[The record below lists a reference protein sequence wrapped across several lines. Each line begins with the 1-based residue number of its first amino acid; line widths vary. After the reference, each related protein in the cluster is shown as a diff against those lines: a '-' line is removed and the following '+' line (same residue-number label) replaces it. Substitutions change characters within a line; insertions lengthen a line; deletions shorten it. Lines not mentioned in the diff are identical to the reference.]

1 MPEIEEVSLDNAQ
14 KEEIINE
21 PPIKRIRTTQ
31 VATKRPRLVYLYSGP
46 YRTDSVARYLHEL
59 GWDCR
64 EVDIEAV
71 SEDDLLDDDVWN
83 SILGQIKGN
92 EFDGLLASPP
102 CGTFSAARSDADS
115 GPKQL
120 RGSDYP
126 EILGFKWLDPPS
138 KEQVRIGNI
147 LADRAAEAAEQF
159 ADAGKPWAVE
169 QPARREGKPS
179 MYKLP
184 RFVQLAERDQAS
196 FTRFA
201 QCRFGQKFKKET
213 EILGNIDLSSWP
225 KECNHPSVEWIIP
238 WNGEIHFGP
247 HPPLKGRQLAIPVS
261 EWHESMLRD
270 REPVGPFLTKGTAH
284 YPGLLNKSLAEAFV
298 NFKVQQVERYMT
310 KPKQA
315 KLNHSDLPI
324 PEFKVPR
331 VVPTDDT
338 DESIGGMKRPYRS
351 VDKVPGL
358 INLGVQIRN
367 IIEGFCLSHPEFR
380 KSYLNALGADT
391 EVSFPGDPE
400 LIDELRICISRML
413 SRNHPKPNEVDLEGI
428 NKSPKDTCLKAN
440 FIKLWAES
448 ARDPGSRLA
457 TWLQEGAP
465 GGLTRHPD
473 LDGLFPLVTDDEP
486 QVSWE
491 SLETDFG
498 SFTNYLGVDE
508 NPDAAKAIS
517 SYINKGYLSVHDSLD
532 SCMNE
537 LGGEAPVLSRLG
549 CIVKQ
554 RVNEFGQQISKTRII
569 LDAKQ
574 SGVTNATDRK
584 YKSELPRIV
593 DAVHDVLSLMST
605 IKPGETITQMV
616 ADITDAF
623 WLIPLHPA
631 ERRFFVAKF
640 RGQYLIFR
648 RTAQGSRT
656 APLTFASIMALATRF
671 LQSLLL
677 RNHLA
682 ETVWQ
687 DARIETYVDDPW
699 MTIKGRQS
707 EIDELTVTMLIGWHL
722 MGFPIAYRK
731 AARSS
736 SVKWIGMNLEI
747 HSDAVEVT
755 IPLEKIAEI
764 RALALEFL
772 GKNIIPD
779 KDLRSFVGK
788 CMSIASVLHV
798 WKPFISQF
806 YAALH
811 SEKAANA
818 PKACTWTSQVR
829 TGLLWILGFL
839 DHNGEATITKR
850 RWDLQEFMGQGMEVS
865 ITWDASPWGFGATL
879 TVGGKLVEYVFG
891 APTDFEVELL
901 QLKLGSSESQQTME
915 CLGGLVAMRHW
926 ASYWQNKQS
935 ILCIR
940 NDNVGALVLLGQL
953 GTHSAINN
961 IIAKE
966 AALDIGISSFRPKAA
981 MHIPGITNKTCD
993 YLSRIHQPGHKEDWP
1008 KALQSV
1014 PRGKLDTRHKGWW
1027 KSIQPP
1033 CLPASK
1039 RASTYG

>member
-1 MPEIEEVSLDNAQ
+1 MAEAETVSPANASLEEQL
-14 KEEIINE
+14 E
-21 PPIKRIRTTQ
+21 PPKKRIRTS
-31 VATKRPRLVYLYSGP
+31 VAAAKRPLLLYLYSGP
-46 YRTDSVARYLHEL
+46 YRHDSVSRYLQEH

-64 EVDIEAV
+64 EVDIEAKT
-71 SEDDLLDDDVWN
+71 EDDLLDDDVWN
-83 SILGQIKGN
+83 TILDQIKRGVY
-92 EFDGLLASPP
+92 DGYLASPP
-102 CGTFSAARSDADS
+102 CGTFSAARTDADF

-120 RGSDYP
+120 RGAEVP
-126 EILGFKWLDPPS
+126 EIFGL
-138 KEQVRIGNI
+138 KELEPRDKEAVKVGNI
-147 LADRAAEAAEQF
+147 LADRAAEAAEWF
-159 ADAGKPWAVE
+159 ADNSKPWAVE

-179 MYKLP
+179 MFKLP
-184 RFVQLAERDQAS
+184 RFVQLANRRQAC
-196 FTRFA
+196 FTKFS
-201 QCRFGQKFKKET
+201 QCRFGQKFKKDT
-213 EILGNIDLSSWP
+213 ELLGNLELSEWP
-225 KECNHPSVEWIIP
+225 KECNHPSIEWIVP
-238 WNGEIHFGP
+238 WNGKIYFGP
-247 HPPLKGRQLAIPVS
+247 HPPLKGRQMAIPIG
-261 EWHESMLRD
+261 EWDRSMLRS
-270 REPVGPFLTKGTAH
+270 REPGGPFLTKETAH
-284 YPGLLNKSLAEAFV
+284 YPGELNRALASAFV
-298 NFKVQQVERYMT
+298 HTKIHTVEDKLT
-310 KPKQA
+310 DKQPA
-315 KLNHSDLPI
+315 PQNHSDLPV
-324 PEFKVPR
+324 PKFKVPR
-331 VVPTDDT
+331 VLPTNDA
-338 DESIGGMKRPYRS
+338 DETIGGMKRPYRS
-351 VDKVPGL
+351 IGKVPGL
-358 INLGVQIRN
+358 VNLGVQIRN
-367 IIEGFCLSHPEFR
+367 IIESFCKANPQFQQ
-380 KSYLNALGADT
+380 SYLDALGSDCDT
-391 EVSFPGDPE
+391 SFPGDPN
-400 LIDELRICISRML
+400 LIDELRTRVSYMMV
-413 SRNHPKPNEVDLEGI
+413 RNHPDPSSVDLSDI
-428 NKSPKDTCLKAN
+428 NQSPKDTCLKAN

-473 LDGLFPLVTDDEP
+473 LDGLFPLVADDEP
-486 QVSWE
+486 QMSWE
-491 SLETDFG
+491 LLQTDFE
-498 SFTNYLGVDE
+498 SFTNYSGVEE
-508 NPDAAKAIS
+508 NPEAAKAIS
-517 SYINKGYLSVHDSLD
+517 SYINKGYLSVHESLD
-532 SCMNE
+532 SCKAE

-554 RVNEFGQQISKTRII
+554 KVNEFGQQISKTRII

-623 WLIPLHPA
+623 WLIPLHPV
-631 ERRFFVAKF
+631 ERKFFVAKF
-640 RGQYLIFR
+640 KGQYLIFR

-656 APLTFASIMALATRF
+656 APLTFASIMAMATRF

-677 RNHLA
+677 RNHLR
-682 ETVWQ
+682 ESVWQ

-699 MTIKGRQS
+699 MAIKGRQA
-707 EIDELTVTMLIGWHL
+707 EIEDLTTTILIGWHL

-731 AARSS
+731 AARSRS
-736 SVKWIGMNLEI
+736 LKWIGMNIEI
-747 HSDAVEVT
+747 HNDAVEVT
-755 IPLEKIAEI
+755 IPQDKIAEI
-764 RALALEFL
+764 RTMALEFL
-772 GKNIIPD
+772 SKNIIPD

-788 CMSIASVLHV
+788 CMSVASVLHV

-811 SEKAANA
+811 TEKAANA

-850 RWDLQEFMGQGMEVS
+850 RWDLQEFLGQGVEVC

-879 TVGGKLVEYVFG
+879 TVGGKMTEYIYG
-891 APTDFEVELL
+891 SPTDFEVELL
-901 QLKLGSSESQQTME
+901 HLKIGSSESQQTLE

-926 ASYWQNKQS
+926 AGHWQNKQATLS
-935 ILCIR
+935 IK

-981 MHIPGITNKTCD
+981 HHIPGITNKTCD

-1014 PRGKLDTRHKGWW
+1014 PRGELVTRHKGWW
-1027 KSIQPP
+1027 KSIHPP

>member
-1 MPEIEEVSLDNAQ
+1 M
-14 KEEIINE
+14 E
-21 PPIKRIRTTQ
+21 PPMKRIRNESKT
-31 VATKRPRLVYLYSGP
+31 AKRPRLLYLYSGP
-46 YRTDSVARYLHEL
+46 YRPDSVSRCLQEI
-59 GWDCR
+59 GWDCT
-64 EVDIEAV
+64 EVDLEAV
-71 SEDDLLDDDVWN
+71 TADDLLDDDVWS
-83 SILGQIKGN
+83 SILEQIKRG

-102 CGTFSAARSDADS
+102 CGTFSAARTDADC

-120 RGSDYP
+120 RGPEHP
-126 EILGFKWLDPPS
+126 EILGLKDLDLRS
-138 KEQVRIGNI
+138 KEMVKEGNI
-147 LADRAAEAAEQF
+147 LADRAAEAAEIF
-159 ADAGKPWAVE
+159 ADVGKPWAIE

-184 RFVQLAERDQAS
+184 RFVQLARRRQAS

-213 EILGNIDLSSWP
+213 EILGNINLSSWP
-225 KECNHPSVEWIIP
+225 KECNHPSMEWVIP
-238 WNGEIHFGP
+238 WNGKVFFGP
-247 HPPLKGRQLAIPVS
+247 HPPLKGRQLAIPRG
-261 EWHESMLRD
+261 EWNETMLRPS
-270 REPVGPFLTKGTAH
+270 EPKGPFLTKETAH
-284 YPGLLNKSLAEAFV
+284 YPGELNKALALAFAE
-298 NFKVQQVERYMT
+298 FKVDNSVSSKTEQPV
-310 KPKQA
+310 KIA
-315 KLNHSDLPI
+315 KLNHSDLPV
-324 PEFKVPR
+324 PEFKLPR
-331 VVPTDDT
+331 VLPISDA
-338 DESIGGMKRPYRS
+338 DESVGGMKRPYRS
-351 VDKVPGL
+351 VGKVPGL

-367 IIEGFCLSHPEFR
+367 IIERFCVAHPEFS
-380 KSYLNALGADT
+380 KSYLNALGSDT
-391 EVSFPGDPE
+391 DTSFPGDPS
-400 LIDELRICISRML
+400 LIDELRVEVSQML
-413 SRNHPKPNEVDLEGI
+413 SRNHPNPEVVDL
-428 NKSPKDTCLKAN
+428 NDVNQSPSDTCLKAN

-486 QVSWE
+486 QMSWE
-491 SLETDFG
+491 SLQTDFEN
-498 SFTNYLGVDE
+498 FTNYSGVEE
-508 NPDAAKAIS
+508 NPEAAKAIA
-517 SYINKGYLSVHDSLD
+517 SYINKGYLSVHDTLESCKAELD
-532 SCMNE
+532 
-537 LGGEAPVLSRLG
+537 GEAPVLSRLG

-554 RVNEFGQQISKTRII
+554 KVNEFGQQISKTRII

-605 IKPGETITQMV
+605 LKPGETITQMV

-623 WLIPLHPA
+623 WLIPLHHS

-640 RGQYLIFR
+640 RNQYLIFR

-656 APLTFASIMALATRF
+656 APLTFASIMAMATRF

-677 RNHLA
+677 RNHLN
-682 ETVWQ
+682 ESIWQ

-699 MTIKGRQS
+699 VAMKGRQA
-707 EIDELTVTMLIGWHL
+707 EIDEQTITMLIGWHL
-722 MGFPIAYRK
+722 MGFPVAYRK
-731 AARSS
+731 AARSTS
-736 SVKWIGMNLEI
+736 LKWIGMNLEI
-747 HSDAVEVT
+747 HGDAVEVT
-755 IPLEKIAEI
+755 IPMEKIAEI
-764 RALALEFL
+764 RTMALEFL
-772 GKNIIPD
+772 GKNVIPD

-811 SEKAANA
+811 SEKAINA
-818 PKACTWTSQVR
+818 PKSCTWTSQVR

-839 DHNGEATITKR
+839 DHNGDSAITKR
-850 RWDLQEFMGQGMEVS
+850 RWDLQEFMGQGVEVC
-865 ITWDASPWGFGATL
+865 ITWDASPWGFGARL
-879 TVGGKLVEYVFG
+879 TVGGKLTEFIYG
-891 APTDFEVELL
+891 KPTDFEIELL
-901 QLKLGSSESQQTME
+901 HLKIGSSESQQTME
-915 CLGGLVAMRHW
+915 CLGGLISMRHW
-926 ASYWQNKQS
+926 ARHWQNKQATLS
-935 ILCIR
+935 IK
-940 NDNVGALVLLGQL
+940 NDNVGALILLGQL

-966 AALDIGISSFRPKAA
+966 AALDVGISSFRPKAA
-981 MHIPGITNKTCD
+981 HHIPGMTNKTCD
-993 YLSRIHQPGHKEDWP
+993 HLSRIYQPGHKEDWP

-1014 PRGKLDTRHKGWW
+1014 PRGKLDTRDKGWW